1 MPTRRSPE
9 WPTSSSTSTA
19 ALATELRD
27 DEGARAALQ
36 KVPSLIQRTLEDAF
50 ASVEALDRYA
60 GAPHVLVVG
69 RGYNYS
75 TAMEIALKL
84 RELTATVAEGFSA
97 ADLMHGPI
105 AAIAPGTPALLI
117 AAHGKALSSVLEASD
132 ALRKRGAQPIL
143 IAPRPTANLP
153 LPSTVPEWLSPMI
166 AVAPGQVLALR
177 RAVVGGRAIDQPV
190 GLTKVT
196 ETC

>member
-1 MPTRRSPE
+1 
-9 WPTSSSTSTA
+9 
-19 ALATELRD
+19 
-27 DEGARAALQ
+27 
-36 KVPSLIQRTLEDAF
+36 
-50 ASVEALDRYA
+50 
-60 GAPHVLVVG
+60 
-69 RGYNYS
+69 
-75 TAMEIALKL
+75 
-84 RELTATVAEGFSA
+84 
-97 ADLMHGPI
+97 MHGPI

-117 AAHGKALSSVLEASD
+117 AAHGKALPSVLKASD

-190 GLTKVT
+190 GLTKIT
-196 ETC
+196 ETY